1 VEAQLCGTPVIA
13 PESGAF
19 VETIETKTGLLC
31 HTLADYCHGVQLAL
45 EGHFDRRYIRE
56 RAQRYDMYEVAKQ
69 YDYAFRCLADLR
81 REGWYAPAIIYSLA
95 EQGLPRR
102 TAGL

>member
-1 VEAQLCGTPVIA
+1 M
-13 PESGAF
+13 
-19 VETIETKTGLLC
+19 
-31 HTLADYCHGVQLAL
+31 QLAL

-81 REGWYAPAIIYSLA
+81 REGWYAPATHL
-95 EQGLPRR
+95 
-102 TAGL
+102 